1 MTQPTSSRPSTTLD
15 AGRVSFYRRPPQERR
30 TRGPGKFAGR
40 LPKGWKRSDQRILD
54 DVAERFARS
63 EHADASDV
71 SIEVRDGT
79 VILEGTVPQRHMR
92 WTLEDLAAEVLG
104 VHDVENRIRATWRDV
119 S

>member
-1 MTQPTSSRPSTTLD
+1 MLD
-15 AGRVSFYRRPPQERR
+15 SGRVSFYRRPPGESRPRR
-30 TRGPGKFAGR
+30 VRHARGPKGR
-40 LPKGWKRSDQRILD
+40 WRSDQRILD
-54 DVAERFARS
+54 DVAERFACS

-71 SIEVRDGT
+71 SVEVRDGV

-104 VHDVENRIRATWRDV
+104 VIDVENRIRATWQDP